1 MPFTTTVGASNSYNK
16 SKSITLA
23 DSELEIHNW
32 KPATEEDNLYTIQSN
47 SKVNQIRVK
56 YTTSSVYGMYMG
68 DGIITINGVEFE
80 LNTSCLLIIDLYK
93 NGYTSVEIPEIP
105 VQLYTINSDTKIN
118 DALNHNINNITI
130 NVEGSLANQDEFE
143 VTLIK

>member
-1 MPFTTTVGASNSYNK
+1 MPFTTTIDASNVYNK
-16 SKSITLA
+16 FTLA
-23 DSELEIHNW
+23 DSELEIYNW
-32 KPATEEDNLYTIQSN
+32 KPATEEDNSYTVQSN

-56 YTTSSVYGMYMG
+56 YTTSSVYGTYTG
-68 DGIITINGVEFE
+68 DGIVTINGIKFE
-80 LNTSCLLIIDLYK
+80 LNTSCLLIVDLYK
-93 NGYTSVEIPEIP
+93 NGYTSIEIPEIP

-143 VTLIK
+143 ITLIK

>member
-1 MPFTTTVGASNSYNK
+1 MPFTTTIGASNVYNK
-16 SKSITLA
+16 SVTLA
-23 DSELEIHNW
+23 DSELEIYNW
-32 KPATEEDNLYTIQSN
+32 KPTTEEDNLYTIQSN

-56 YTTSSVYGMYMG
+56 YTTSSVYGMYTG
-68 DGIITINGVEFE
+68 DGIITINGIEFE
-80 LNTSCLLIIDLYK
+80 LNTSCILIIDLYK
-93 NGYTSVEIPEIP
+93 NGYTSIEIPEIP

-118 DALNHNINNITI
+118 DALNHNVNNITI